1 MLWNLGW
8 NLEFKLSTIYFRLS
22 TRLRTIKKNIHWM
35 VLMLML
41 IVLAAHLFILHNL
54 QHFNWALSLKDAI
67 LSSIILGI
75 ASWGIILL
83 IRAYPTTA
91 VITLYGLVIALVI
104 SAATVITEYET
115 LKWATKIGNDDYQ
128 LWLKQSIS
136 IRFLFIW
143 LFCSWVA
150 TISALRKNI
159 TNLDTRFQQQT
170 DASILLKEAE
180 LFKLRQQLQPHFL
193 YNSLNS
199 INALIM
205 IAPEKAQDMIGK
217 LSDFLRSS
225 VKRESEET
233 LPVSE
238 ELDYLKSYL
247 AIESVRFGD
256 RLQVRFEKAYTDDA
270 TIPPFLLQP
279 IIENAIKFGL
289 YGNTGTVTI
298 TINIVLEGPLLIIT
312 ITNPYDA
319 DTQPPKGTGF
329 GLEGV
334 QRRLY
339 LLYARA
345 DLLET
350 KRDGKYFTTIL
361 KIPQHHAQ
369 SNPDR

>member
-1 MLWNLGW
+1 
-8 NLEFKLSTIYFRLS
+8 
-22 TRLRTIKKNIHWM
+22 M

-54 QHFNWALSLKDAI
+54 LLFGWGIAAKDA
-67 LSSIILGI
+67 LFSSSILGLS
-75 ASWGIILL
+75 SWGIILL

-91 VITLYGLVIALVI
+91 VITLYGLVIALVV
-104 SAATVITEYET
+104 STATTVTEYET
-115 LKWATKIGNDDYQ
+115 LKWVTKIGNDDYQ
-128 LWLKQSIS
+128 LWLKQSLP

-143 LFCSWVA
+143 LFSSWVA

-159 TNLDTRFQQQT
+159 TNLDARFQQQT

-205 IAPEKAQDMIGK
+205 IAPDKAQDMIGK

-225 VKRESEET
+225 VKRESEDT

-256 RLQVRFEKAYTDDA
+256 RLQVRFEKEYTDDA

-289 YGNTGTVTI
+289 YGNTGSVVI
-298 TINIVLEGPLLIIT
+298 TILIVLEGPMLIIT
-312 ITNPYDA
+312 ITNPYDG
-319 DTQPPKGTGF
+319 DTQPPRGTGF
-329 GLEGV
+329 GLTGI

-339 LLYARA
+339 LLYART

-350 KRDGKYFTTIL
+350 KHDGKYFTTIL
-361 KIPQHHAQ
+361 KIPQHHV
-369 SNPDR
+369 